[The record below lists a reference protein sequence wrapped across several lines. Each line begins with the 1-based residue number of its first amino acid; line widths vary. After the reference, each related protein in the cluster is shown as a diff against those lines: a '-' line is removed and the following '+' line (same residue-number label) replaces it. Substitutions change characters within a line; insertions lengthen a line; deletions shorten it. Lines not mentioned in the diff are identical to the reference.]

1 MDNRMIEE
9 YAEVLRRIINFNGP
23 LAIFSGNANIPLARK
38 VCQYLGCNLGKAVVD
53 SFSDKE
59 TKVEINEN
67 VRGKDVFVI
76 QPISKPANDHLM
88 ELLILLDALKRASA
102 KRITAVMP
110 YYGYGRQDRKVAPR
124 APISAKLVADQ
135 IMKAG
140 AHRVLC
146 IDLHAGQ
153 IQGFFDIPVD
163 NIFARPVLTDFLA
176 KNFGKDIVIVS
187 PDAGG
192 VERARNYAKILNAAL
207 AIIDKR
213 RERPNDPKSIVMNIL
228 GNVRGLI
235 AILVD
240 DMVDT
245 GGTLCRASEALITEG
260 TKKVIACCIHP
271 ILSGK
276 AIKNIQ
282 ESPIEK
288 LIITDTIPLSKKVTA
303 CPKIEVVS
311 VAKLLAEAIKNIH
324 NDDSVSSL
332 F

>member
-1 MDNRMIEE
+1 MDNKMIEE
-9 YAEVLRRIINFNGP
+9 FAEALRRFINLNGP
-23 LAIFSGNANIPLARK
+23 LAIFSGNANIPLAKK
-38 VCQYLGCNLGKAVVD
+38 VGQHLSCNLGKAIVG
-53 SFSDKE
+53 SFSDSE

-76 QPISKPANDHLM
+76 QPISTPANDHLM

-110 YYGYGRQDRKVAPR
+110 YYGYARQDRKVVPR

-135 IMKAG
+135 VMKAG
-140 AHRVLC
+140 AHRILC
-146 IDLHAGQ
+146 IDLHVGQ

-163 NIFARPVLTDFLA
+163 NIFARPVLTDYLA
-176 KNFGKDIVIVS
+176 KNFENPVIVS

-213 RERPNDPKSIVMNIL
+213 REKPNDPKSIVMNIL
-228 GNVRGLI
+228 GDVQELI

-245 GGTLCRASEALITEG
+245 GGTLCQAAEALIAKG
-260 TKKVIACCIHP
+260 AKKVIACCIHP
-271 ILSGK
+271 VLSGK

-288 LIITDTIPLSKKVTA
+288 LIVTDTIPLSKKATA

-311 VAKLLAEAIKNIH
+311 IAKLLAEAIKNIH